1 MEPSATR
8 VWEKLADK
16 GLAVKGENSYQFKP
30 TEVKE
35 KVKTAKVAQPE
46 LAPTPKKEG
55 VKEKK
60 ELFTTKSGRQKVE
73 YEKGQLIVRDIKTGK
88 EVSPSTR
95 KKALDEYIDK
105 FDFSKGK
112 TVEELDIEL
121 PINLNE
127 EEGKIFIADN
137 SSNPLELAMLHS
149 SEPKE
154 MKLSGKEQ
162 MIAEFGI
169 GTVDQKSFGEVIDKN
184 FITGGMAFSYFR
196 KGGMTLDGIA
206 SEMSRHYGVEITP
219 EDIGNFMI
227 NHPRGSDAALREG
240 ESRAAQRAAER
251 FKELTGLNLDNTL
264 ASKII
269 DAEMAKA
276 EAFEQELIKQEY
288 ETREQLEAEYY
299 KASEEADRL
308 AEEGDSATAKP
319 AKKAEKTTETELAKE
334 YKEVV
339 GKASKKAKENA
350 KKDFVDR
357 NFDNIV
363 EKLKIQIKC
372 PT

>member
-1 MEPSATR
+1 MKIRKAT
-8 VWEKLADK
+8 
-16 GLAVKGENSYQFKP
+16 
-30 TEVKE
+30 KE
-35 KVKTAKVAQPE
+35 AKAELDDIRKRIKVQEEAQPE
-46 LAPTPKKEG
+46 LAPVE
-55 VKEKK
+55 EKK
-60 ELFTTKSGRQKVE
+60 ESFTTKSGRQKVA
-73 YEKGQLIVRDIKTGK
+73 YEKGQLIVRDAKTGK
-88 EVSPSTR
+88 EVSASTR
-95 KKALDEYIDK
+95 KKALDEYVEN

-121 PINLNE
+121 PTNLNI
-127 EEGKIFIADN
+127 EEGNIFIADN
-137 SSNPLELAMLHS
+137 SSNPLELLVLYS
-149 SEPKE
+149 NEPKE
-154 MKLSGKEQ
+154 QKLSGKEQ

-169 GTVDQKSFGEVIDKN
+169 GTVDQKSFGAEIDKN

-206 SEMSRHYGVEITP
+206 SEMSRHYGVEFTP

-240 ESRAAQRAAER
+240 ESRVAQRAAER

-264 ASKII
+264 ANKII

-276 EAFEQELIKQEY
+276 EAFEQEIIKQEY
-288 ETREQLEAEYY
+288 ETREQLEADYW
-299 KASEEADRL
+299 KASAEADRI
-308 AEEGDSATAKP
+308 
-319 AKKAEKTTETELAKE
+319 AEKGDRTSVKESEKTQEKELAKE
-334 YKEVV
+334 YKEVI

-350 KKDFVDR
+350 KKEFVER